1 MAEPSHDSENSFLEL
16 YLDYTAKTEC
26 PTFFHRWSALASLS
40 AWLSRSVSFE
50 FGHFHLH
57 PNMYCLLIGAAGTRK
72 TTAIKIA
79 TKLLGKAGYK
89 SFAAQKTRQEKYLA
103 DLAEAQEGE
112 LDILDTNL
120 WAETAS
126 GAHEP
131 ADSFIAADEF
141 GNFIG
146 AGNLDFMSI
155 LGELWDYEGTYKY
168 RLKNSNS
175 ILIHNPTVTILG
187 GTTATEFNRVFP
199 QEAIGQGF
207 FSRLLIIHDEP
218 TGIKYTIPPTPDVAI
233 EEELL
238 RLLREIRERLS
249 GPMSITPEAT
259 ALLHEVYHSWHD
271 IPDSR
276 FEHYSN
282 RRQSHLIKLAMVVAA
297 SRCSME
303 IDSKDFIYA
312 NTVLTIAEH
321 FMPKALG
328 EFGKGKHSG
337 TSHKVLQLLDK
348 AHKPV
353 AFKDMW
359 THVHTDLDNRNQLV
373 DIIQNLMVAEKIQH
387 IDGDYLAKKDALQET
402 QSSVLDWTLLRDTE
416 RKLIVTPLHVV

>member
-1 MAEPSHDSENSFLEL
+1 MAADPSFIEL
-16 YLDYTAKTEC
+16 YLDYTSKTEC
-26 PTFFHRWSALASLS
+26 PTFFHRWSGLAALS
-40 AWLSRSVSFE
+40 AWLSRSISFE

-89 SFAAQKTRQEKYLA
+89 DFAAQKTRQEKYLA
-103 DLAEAQEGE
+103 DLAEAQEME
-112 LDILDTNL
+112 LDILDSNL
-120 WAETAS
+120 WEVT
-126 GAHEP
+126 HTEKP

-218 TGIKYTIPPTPDVAI
+218 TGIKYTVPPTPDVAI
-233 EEELL
+233 ES
-238 RLLREIRERLS
+238 RLISTLQEIQSSLHGR
-249 GPMSITPEAT
+249 MNITPEAT
-259 ALLHEVYHSWHD
+259 ALLHTIYHSWED
-271 IPDSR
+271 IQDSR

-297 SRCSME
+297 SRISME
-303 IDSKDFIYA
+303 ISKGDLIYA
-312 NTVLTIAEH
+312 NTMLTIAEH

-337 TSHKVLQLLDK
+337 VAHKVLMLLDG

-353 AFKDMW
+353 PFKDMW
-359 THVHTDLDNRNQLV
+359 RHVHTDLDNRNQLV
-373 DIIQNLMVAEKIQH
+373 DIIQNLLIADKLQHVEGNYLPIKKPMNEK
-387 IDGDYLAKKDALQET
+387 LSEA
-402 QSSVLDWTLLRDTE
+402 LDWSLLRDTE
-416 RKLIVTPLHVV
+416 RKQLNAEVAA